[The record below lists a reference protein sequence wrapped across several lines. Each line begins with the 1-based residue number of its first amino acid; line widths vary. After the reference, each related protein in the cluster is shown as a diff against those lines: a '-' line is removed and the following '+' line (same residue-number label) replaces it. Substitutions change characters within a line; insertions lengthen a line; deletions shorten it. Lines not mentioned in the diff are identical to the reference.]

1 MTTIQWRISTAAALL
16 FVSTASF
23 AIEPDQR
30 ALELAL
36 SLSAQAPTVMEKSG
50 VDQRAAAQA
59 ALVNEA
65 SKAQSTDTNAQQQG
79 AK

>member
-1 MTTIQWRISTAAALL
+1 MTTIQWRISTVAALL

-36 SLSAQAPTVMEKSG
+36 SLSAQAPTAMEKSG

-59 ALVNEA
+59 ALITEA
-65 SKAQSTDTNAQQQG
+65 SKAQSTGTNAQQQG

>member
-16 FVSTASF
+16 FASTASF

-36 SLSAQAPTVMEKSG
+36 SLSAQAPTAMVKSG

-59 ALVNEA
+59 ALVTEA
-65 SKAQSTDTNAQQQG
+65 SKAQSTGTNAQQQG